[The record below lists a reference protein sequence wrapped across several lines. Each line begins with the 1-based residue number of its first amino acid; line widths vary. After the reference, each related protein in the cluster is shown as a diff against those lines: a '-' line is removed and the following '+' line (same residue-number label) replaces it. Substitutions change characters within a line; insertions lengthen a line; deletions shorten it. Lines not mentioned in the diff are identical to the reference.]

1 MARDFIREESGNALA
16 WLAIVAACCVCM
28 AAAHINLTPPDLT
41 QKVAEV
47 RSPDLVYD
55 NSGQVQGIQGGNPP
69 QYVWLTK

>member
-1 MARDFIREESGNALA
+1 MTRDFIREESGNAFA
-16 WLAIVAACCVCM
+16 WLAIVAAICVCL
-28 AAAHINLTPPDLT
+28 AGLSIEITPPDLT

-55 NSGQVQGIQGGNPP
+55 NSGQAQGIQGGNPP